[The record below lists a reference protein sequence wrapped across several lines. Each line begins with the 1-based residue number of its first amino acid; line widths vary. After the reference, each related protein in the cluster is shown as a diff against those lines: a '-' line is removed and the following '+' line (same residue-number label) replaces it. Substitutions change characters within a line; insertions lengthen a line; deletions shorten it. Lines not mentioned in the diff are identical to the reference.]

1 MKGFELQEIIDA
13 IDGFKSILN
22 GLVSSREESLSS
34 EETLR
39 ASRELDELLNVYNS
53 LTCDRIEVSQETD
66 DFFMDE
72 NSF

>member
-1 MKGFELQEIIDA
+1 MMGFELQEIMDA

-22 GLVSSREESLSS
+22 SLVSSGEVNLSS

-53 LTCDRIEVSQETD
+53 LTSDRTGVSQETD
-66 DFFMDE
+66 SFFIDE
-72 NSF
+72 N